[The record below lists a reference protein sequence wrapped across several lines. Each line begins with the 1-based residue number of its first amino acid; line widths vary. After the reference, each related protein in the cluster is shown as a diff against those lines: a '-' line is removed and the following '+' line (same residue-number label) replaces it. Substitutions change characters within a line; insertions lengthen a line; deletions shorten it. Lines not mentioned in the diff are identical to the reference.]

1 VKREIES
8 YLAEHGDRY
17 TAEALRQ
24 QLIEAH
30 YDPVEVDEALR
41 EWSASRAH
49 PEGASE
55 KARFARYNWLIH
67 GAALVIVVTWLAL
80 VGGVGTAAIGGFILA
95 MALLIGA
102 AVAWVIGG
110 SLLKRTG
117 LGVSLAVSVASALLI
132 GGACFG
138 LMGGL
143 S

>member
-1 VKREIES
+1 
-8 YLAEHGDRY
+8 
-17 TAEALRQ
+17 
-24 QLIEAH
+24 
-30 YDPVEVDEALR
+30 
-41 EWSASRAH
+41 
-49 PEGASE
+49 
-55 KARFARYNWLIH
+55 
-67 GAALVIVVTWLAL
+67 
-80 VGGVGTAAIGGFILA
+80 